1 MKKSHC
7 IVVILLVT
15 SVAANLPK
23 IDLKDL
29 LGDAT
34 NQIKDDGG
42 KIGAFVITN
51 LGTQYE
57 TALKNFIAKSPN
69 CLDNQQLPT
78 LEMEDGSLRTTFATT
93 NFEPLD
99 CLKVDMN
106 VIMIP
111 LKKWIEWFMK

>member
-29 LGDAT
+29 LDDAT

-42 KIGAFVITN
+42 KIG
-51 LGTQYE
+51 
-57 TALKNFIAKSPN
+57 KSWNP
-69 CLDNQQLPT
+69 
-78 LEMEDGSLRTTFATT
+78 
-93 NFEPLD
+93 
-99 CLKVDMN
+99 
-106 VIMIP
+106 I
-111 LKKWIEWFMK
+111 